1 MPPPSDEI
9 TTGELGR
16 RLDAFGTGITESLK
30 DLAKKIDDRPDW
42 QDVRR
47 IEAGL
52 VERVLNEKSTREAE
66 RLVADKAIKGLEEWN
81 KYAVRSMLG
90 LIAAVGTAWAV
101 AQAVPGL

>member
-16 RLDAFGTGITESLK
+16 RLDQFGGTITEALK

-47 IEAGL
+47 IEAAL
-52 VERVLNEKSTREAE
+52 VERVLNEKAAREAE
-66 RLVADKAIKGLEEWN
+66 RLVADKAISGLEEWN
-81 KYAVRSMLG
+81 RYAVRWCAGIGATL
-90 LIAAVGTAWAV
+90 VTAWLV